1 MTQRSFA
8 DLGVSGPLQRALR
21 SENYTHPTP
30 IQDQAIPQL
39 LDGKDLLGIAQT
51 GTGKTA
57 AFALPILQYL
67 FASRPG
73 ENIDAQRND
82 AGKGNSGGRH
92 RRRAVPRALILAP
105 TRELAIQIGESFR
118 TYGRHLPLR
127 HTVILGGVSQHSQ
140 VRALSGGVDILVA
153 TPGRLLD
160 LVEQGHARLGQVSHL
175 VLDEGDLM
183 LDMGFLRDV
192 RKIIA
197 ALPAK
202 RQTMLFSATM
212 PSDIS
217 RLAREILNDPVRVEV
232 SPRTITVEKVDQRV
246 FFVDTGNKRALLAH
260 LLRDAGM
267 SRVIVFTRT
276 KRGASRLA
284 MQLEKSGISTESIHG
299 DKAQNARQSAL
310 ARFRNGHARVLV
322 ATDVAAR
329 GIDISGVTHVVNYE
343 LPNIPESYV
352 HRVGRT
358 ARAGAGGVAL
368 SFCDASERPFLRGIE
383 RVTKRPI
390 TVVENHPHRGSALP
404 RQAAS
409 GGQDPRKSS
418 PAGRAA
424 HKSGTSK
431 RRAAS
436 GFSGSNK
443 RRTASNGNAPKR
455 QGWSGER
462 IATGGARS
470 EGTSPSRTSP
480 GGDASGGA
488 GAHRRRRSRRRPPA
502 A

>member
-1 MTQRSFA
+1 MTQSSFA
-8 DLGVSGPLQRALR
+8 DLGVSGPLERALR
-21 SENYTHPTP
+21 AENYTHPTP
-30 IQDQAIPQL
+30 IQDQAIPRL
-39 LDGKDLLGIAQT
+39 LAGRDLLGIAQT

-57 AFALPILQYL
+57 AFALPIQQHL
-67 FASRPG
+67 FAGRPG
-73 ENIDAQRND
+73 NNGNAERND
-82 AGKGNSGGRH
+82 DGNGKRGGKH
-92 RRRAVPRALILAP
+92 RRRAVPRALIMAP
-105 TRELAIQIGESFR
+105 TRELALQIGESFR
-118 TYGRHLPLR
+118 SYGRHLPLR

-160 LVEQGHARLGQVSHL
+160 LKEQGHVRLGQMSHL

-197 ALPAK
+197 ALPTK

-212 PSDIS
+212 PTDVSC
-217 RLAREILNDPVRVEV
+217 LAGEILSDPVRVEV
-232 SPRTITVEKVDQRV
+232 SPRIITVEKVDQRV
-246 FFVDTGNKRALLAH
+246 FFVDMGKKRALLSH

-284 MQLEKSGISTESIHG
+284 IQLEKAGFPTESIHG
-299 DKAQNARQSAL
+299 DKAQSARQSAL
-310 ARFRNGHARVLV
+310 ARFRKGGARVLV

-358 ARAGAGGVAL
+358 ARAGAEGIAL
-368 SFCDASERPFLRGIE
+368 SFCDTSERPFLRGIE

-390 TVVENHPHRGSALP
+390 TVVENHPH
-404 RQAAS
+404 QNAAAT
-409 GGQDPRKSS
+409 GGQDLSQPRPSS
-418 PAGRAA
+418 TRKAPAGRSAP
-424 HKSGTSK
+424 K

-436 GFSGSNK
+436 GPSRPKQRRSASGGS
-443 RRTASNGNAPKR
+443 APKR
-455 QGWSGER
+455 QGWSGEQT
-462 IATGGARS
+462 ASG
-470 EGTSPSRTSP
+470 GTSHGGTAP
-480 GGDASGGA
+480 GTADGTARGGA
-488 GAHRRRRSRRRPPA
+488 GARRRRRIRRRASA